1 MKHKIFIIFVWKKK
15 KEKNVK
21 QKNMRKWKLFFI
33 VLAKEEAP
41 GKKKSSQ
48 KKIPSFSSFVA
59 NVCSLQQQGESTINS
74 F

>member
-1 MKHKIFIIFVWKKK
+1 MKSETQNIYNFCMEKK

-48 KKIPSFSSFVA
+48 KKYRHF
-59 NVCSLQQQGESTINS
+59 LHL
-74 F
+74 